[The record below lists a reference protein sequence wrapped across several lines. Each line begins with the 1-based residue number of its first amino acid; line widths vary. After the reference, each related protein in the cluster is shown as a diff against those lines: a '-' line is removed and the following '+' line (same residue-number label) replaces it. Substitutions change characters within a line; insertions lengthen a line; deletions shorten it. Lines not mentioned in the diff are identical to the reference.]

1 MANHSNRERIR
12 LLSAYGHLYSRHIA
26 DHLPYSLGCFYCA
39 DVASDIDHCPP
50 IRWIEAKKPKQWRQ
64 SGIEFLTVRACK
76 WCNQKLGAKALFTLG
91 ERAEYIEEAL
101 MQQYEKEAHLWSEAE
116 ILQMSPEFQRTIR
129 ARQRATQE
137 LLTRARA
144 AEWRKVR
151 EMAGF

>member
-1 MANHSNRERIR
+1 
-12 LLSAYGHLYSRHIA
+12 
-26 DHLPYSLGCFYCA
+26 
-39 DVASDIDHCPP
+39 
-50 IRWIEAKKPKQWRQ
+50 
-64 SGIEFLTVRACK
+64 
-76 WCNQKLGAKALFTLG
+76 
-91 ERAEYIEEAL
+91 

-116 ILQMSPEFQRTIR
+116 IREMSPEFQRTIR